1 MVSSYPLTPPM
12 AIHTWN
18 PIFFFKISQINHTQL
33 KNLEKASHHAQN
45 IYNGEFSGGLVVRTL
60 CFHCWGPGFNPGLG
74 LGGICDVISLRN
86 CLREVGIPPSD
97 EIML

>member
-1 MVSSYPLTPPM
+1 MASLMVSSYPLTPPM

-74 LGGICDVISLRN
+74 N
-86 CLREVGIPPSD
+86 
-97 EIML
+97 

>member
-1 MVSSYPLTPPM
+1 MGEGLGWGIGDIPS
-12 AIHTWN
+12 
-18 PIFFFKISQINHTQL
+18 NH
-33 KNLEKASHHAQN
+33 
-45 IYNGEFSGGLVVRTL
+45 
-60 CFHCWGPGFNPGLG
+60 WGPKAGRGILPPPFPPSTTLPCAVKCPSL

>member
-1 MVSSYPLTPPM
+1 MGHRGYSQQPLGAEGPERNIAPHPPSTTFPC
-12 AIHTWN
+12 AVKC
-18 PIFFFKISQINHTQL
+18 PSL
-33 KNLEKASHHAQN
+33 
-45 IYNGEFSGGLVVRTL
+45 
-60 CFHCWGPGFNPGLG
+60 